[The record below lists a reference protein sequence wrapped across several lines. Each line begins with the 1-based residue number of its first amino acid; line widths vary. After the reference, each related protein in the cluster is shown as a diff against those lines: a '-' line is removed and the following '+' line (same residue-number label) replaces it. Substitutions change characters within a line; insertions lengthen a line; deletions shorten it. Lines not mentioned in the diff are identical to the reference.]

1 MSPIKI
7 FQNASALLITLL
19 LWTYYLFGSTVF
31 FLLFYVPAY
40 LFSKNRARA
49 FQTLNHMNMK
59 IFFALTRFLIPR
71 TKFKIQDEIR
81 QLQSSVVVCNHLSY
95 LDPILLVSL
104 LKRQSTVVKSTFFHV
119 PFFGWLL
126 RNSCYMP
133 SASSELEGQ
142 AMVENLESIKEYLA
156 AGGNFFVFPEGTR
169 SRDGKLTPFN
179 KGVFSIARYCNVP
192 LKLVYIKDTDKLFKP
207 GTFLFNTR
215 DYIEIEVELI
225 GSLELDYKSDNF
237 SISAVADEARNIFE
251 QRIARS

>member
-7 FQNASALLITLL
+7 FQNASALFITLF
-19 LWTYYLFGSTVF
+19 LWAYFLFGSALF
-31 FLLFYVPAY
+31 FLLFYIPAY
-40 LFSKNRARA
+40 LFSTNRVRA
-49 FQTLNHMNMK
+49 FQNLNHMNMK
-59 IFFALTRFLIPR
+59 IFFALTRFLIPG

-95 LDPILLVSL
+95 LDPILLVSIL
-104 LKRQSTVVKSTFFHV
+104 RRQCTIVKSTFFHV
-119 PFFGWLL
+119 PFFSWLL
-126 RNSCYMP
+126 RNSCYIP

-142 AMVENLESIKEYLA
+142 AMVENLESIKEHLA

-169 SRDGKLTPFN
+169 SRDGKLTPFH
-179 KGVFSIARYCNVP
+179 KGVFSIARYCNAP

-215 DYIEIEVELI
+215 DNIEIEVELI
-225 GSLELDYKSDNF
+225 GTLAPDYRSDNF
-237 SISAVADEARNIFE
+237 SLSAVADEARNIFE